1 VASSATAAR
10 RGDPPTPREEAAGAE
25 APRVEARRERLLAAM
40 ATSIEEKGFRETAV
54 ADVVRI
60 ARTSRRTFY
69 EHFSDREHCFLALFE
84 ATTEEM
90 MAGIARAF
98 RPEAPWEEQVDVT
111 VQSYFDSVAARP
123 ALFRSF
129 TRELPALGKSGAER
143 QRAITEGFADTLVA
157 LAEAG
162 SRKQGPDAPGP
173 LSRDAAIII
182 VGGLRELTV
191 SALEQRRD
199 VDELRA
205 SASQIVKAIIA
216 GVP

>member
-1 VASSATAAR
+1 MSTSQTASTASSRCSSRHFAAR
-10 RGDPPTPREEAAGAE
+10 F
-25 APRVEARRERLLAAM
+25 RVWRSRRDLLGRKDVRCETGRVPCEARTR
-40 ATSIEEKGFRETAV
+40 
-54 ADVVRI
+54 
-60 ARTSRRTFY
+60 RRT
-69 EHFSDREHCFLALFE
+69 
-84 ATTEEM
+84 
-90 MAGIARAF
+90 
-98 RPEAPWEEQVDVT
+98 RPRGT
-111 VQSYFDSVAARP
+111 RCVAARP